1 MDRDYP
7 SPEEQVNTIVTLA
20 LTEDLGQGD
29 VTSQALIPTTLLG
42 RATILAKGD
51 GVLAGIDVARRVFF
65 QVDPS
70 LEVTPFSTNGAR
82 LKPGD
87 AIAEVTGRITS
98 ILAAERVMLNF
109 LQRLSGIATET
120 ANYVAAVGELKT
132 VILDTRK
139 TTPGLRLL
147 EKRAV
152 YHGGGGNHRM
162 NLSDGILIKDNHIA
176 AMRSLGTNIAGIIA
190 DARRKAP
197 HDLEIEIEVTT
208 TEEAVEA
215 ASAGA
220 QIILLDNMSPDEM
233 RAAVDQLPS
242 CVRTEASGGITIG
255 NVRTVAE
262 SGVDY
267 ISVGALTHSP
277 AALDISLEINLESL
291 ELP

>member
-1 MDRDYP
+1 MSRESP
-7 SPEEQVNTIVTLA
+7 SPQAQIEGIVTLA
-20 LTEDLGQGD
+20 LAEDLGQGD
-29 VTSQALIPTTLLG
+29 VTSQTLIQATLLG
-42 RATILAKGD
+42 QATILAKAA

-70 LEVTPFSTNGAR
+70 LEVTPFVGNGAV

-87 AIAEVTGRITS
+87 TIADVSGRIIS
-98 ILAAERVMLNF
+98 ILAAERVVLNF

-120 ANYVAAVGELKT
+120 ANYVAAVEGLKA

-152 YHGGGGNHRM
+152 LHGGGRNHRM
-162 NLSDGILIKDNHIA
+162 NLSDGILVKDNHIA
-176 AMRSLGTNIAGIIA
+176 AMRSLGADITSIVA
-190 DARRKAP
+190 DAQRKAP
-197 HDLEIEIEVTT
+197 PGLEIEIEVTSV
-208 TEEAVEA
+208 EEAVEA

-220 QIILLDNMSPDEM
+220 KMVLLDNMSPDEM
-233 RAAVDQLPS
+233 RAAVERLPS
-242 CVRTEASGGITIG
+242 GVRTEASGGITIE
-255 NVRTVAE
+255 NVRAVAE
-262 SGVDY
+262 AGVDY

-277 AALDISLEINLESL
+277 TALDISLELDPESL

>member
-1 MDRDYP
+1 MSRESP
-7 SPEEQVNTIVTLA
+7 SPQAQIEGIVTLA
-20 LTEDLGQGD
+20 LAEDLGQGD
-29 VTSQALIPTTLLG
+29 VTSQTLIPATMVG
-42 RATILAKGD
+42 RATILAKAA

-70 LEVTPFSTNGAR
+70 LEVTPFVGNGAV

-87 AIAEVTGRITS
+87 TIADVSGRIIS
-98 ILAAERVMLNF
+98 ILAAERVVLNF

-120 ANYVAAVGELKT
+120 ANYVAAVEGLKA

-152 YHGGGGNHRM
+152 LHGGGRNHRM
-162 NLSDGILIKDNHIA
+162 NLSDGILVKDNHIA
-176 AMRSLGTNIAGIIA
+176 AMRSLGADLTSIVA

-197 HDLEIEIEVTT
+197 PGLEIEIEVTSV
-208 TEEAVEA
+208 EEAVEA

-220 QIILLDNMSPDEM
+220 KMVLLDNMSPDEM
-233 RAAVDQLPS
+233 RAAVERLPS
-242 CVRTEASGGITIG
+242 GVRTEASGGITIE
-255 NVRTVAE
+255 NVRAVAE
-262 SGVDY
+262 AGVDY

-277 AALDISLEINLESL
+277 TALDISLELDPESL